1 MCDRQTSTEERD
13 PLLEKL
19 TSYHERLSVEAENIL
34 REKVSAEVLDV
45 LAELSRRQRESCI

>member
-34 REKVSAEVLDV
+34 REKLSAEVLDV
-45 LAELSRRQRESCI
+45 LAELSRRQCESCI